1 MILKNM
7 MQLMNTDD
15 VNSRK
20 ARKNCLFVLSDFSD
34 RKYFLNLKLET
45 LILTTAGNLTTKHFA
60 NAYFHSNNIFI
71 VMEF

>member
-1 MILKNM
+1 
-7 MQLMNTDD
+7 MNTDD

-20 ARKNCLFVLSDFSD
+20 ARKNCLFVQSDFFSD
-34 RKYFLNLKLET
+34 RKYFLKLKLET

-60 NAYFHSNNIFI
+60 NGYFHSNNIFI

>member
-1 MILKNM
+1 
-7 MQLMNTDD
+7 MNTDD

-20 ARKNCLFVLSDFSD
+20 ARKNCFFVLSDFFSD
-34 RKYFLNLKLET
+34 RKYFLKFKLET